1 MARIESS
8 MTVKASPGAVRARA
22 DDLASAAE
30 FTDGALSLVLLDAV
44 AVSGA
49 KIKGTLTLDDM
60 DMPFSAE
67 ITEAGIER
75 LVWETTESRVPMRWE
90 LTAKAIPEGSRVVA
104 SLETGTIGGVP
115 GSRAEQSAIRALQ
128 DMTEN
133 YVVALRSAVQEGI
146 TVDLGA
152 EDRVTA

>member
-8 MTVKASPGAVRARA
+8 MTVKAPPGIVRARA
-22 DDLASAAE
+22 DDLASTAE
-30 FTDGALSLVLLDAV
+30 FTGGAMSLVLLDAV
-44 AVSGA
+44 PVTGA
-49 KIKGTLTLDDM
+49 KLKGTLTIDGT

-75 LVWETTESRVPMRWE
+75 LVWETTESRVPLRWE
-90 LTAKAIPEGSRVVA
+90 LQAKAIPEGSRVAA
-104 SLETGTIGGVP
+104 SLETGVIGGVP

-133 YVVALRSAVQEGI
+133 YVVGLRDAVQQGVSI
-146 TVDLGA
+146 DLGSA
-152 EDRVTA
+152 DRVTA